1 MDAWR
6 LSAVVSKGFW
16 GYSRFRGPHLVTAPH
31 PPFYEPTGT
40 RMPHM

>member
-1 MDAWR
+1 MDAWS

-40 RMPHM
+40 RMPRM